1 MERNMNKSILILPV
15 TLLLL
20 GDVGGPLSAKNAVA
34 ESPAANTPA
43 DNTGKNVRDRSDAA
57 VTPFDQSENEAD
69 RTLTQRVRQAVVD
82 DDALSTNAKNIKII
96 TQNGVVT
103 LRGPVKSDEE
113 RQRVVAKAQQIAG
126 DKNVNNQ
133 LEITG
138 K

>member
-1 MERNMNKSILILPV
+1 MNKPILILPI
-15 TLLLL
+15 TLFLL
-20 GDVGGPLSAKNAVA
+20 GGVGGPLSAKNAIA
-34 ESPAANTPA
+34 ESPAASTPA

-69 RTLTQRVRQAVVD
+69 RTLTQRVRQAVVA
-82 DDALSTNAKNIKII
+82 DDALSTNAKNVKII

-126 DKNVNNQ
+126 DKNVDNQ